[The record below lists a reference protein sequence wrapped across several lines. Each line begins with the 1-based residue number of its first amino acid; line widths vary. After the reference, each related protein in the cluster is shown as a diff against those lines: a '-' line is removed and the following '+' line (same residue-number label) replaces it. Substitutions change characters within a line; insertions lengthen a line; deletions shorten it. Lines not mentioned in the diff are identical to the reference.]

1 MKPTDA
7 QYEAILGCSH
17 EADGDFW
24 YGVATTGIYCRPS
37 CRSKAPLREN
47 IRVFSAPAEAETAG
61 FRACKRCAPRS
72 GASPAKESTESLE
85 IAARFL
91 HDRSA
96 EDTCWQQ
103 AAALVHLSPSRFHR
117 LFRAHFG
124 VAPGAYLNRCRLER
138 AANQAAGA
146 VTVISRAYDAGFGSV
161 AAYYRARS
169 RFGSVLTGEEQ

>member
-1 MKPTDA
+1 VKPTDA
-7 QYEAILGCSH
+7 QYEAILNCSH
-17 EADGDFW
+17 EAEGEFW

-37 CRSKAPLREN
+37 CRSKTPLREN
-47 IRVFSAPAEAETAG
+47 VRVFADPAAAESAG
-61 FRACKRCAPRS
+61 FRACKRCAPRC
-72 GASPAKESTESLE
+72 GASPTKESTESLE
-85 IAARFL
+85 TAAAFL
-91 HDRSA
+91 RERSA

-124 VAPGAYLNRCRLER
+124 VPPGAYLNRCRLER
-138 AANQAAGA
+138 AANRASGA

-169 RFGSVLTGEEQ
+169 RFGSVLTREEQ